1 MISELDNHKVL
12 NLYVLPIIL
21 DKMKSIKKDNRIFIC
36 HYDMPADNFKYKGIY
51 NYRALKRKYKKVG
64 IEKASEL
71 IDELKSI
78 DDNMFHICIFYIT
91 LEFTMEMITF
101 TSSKDVNYTSLF
113 GDPPAFY
120 KADYSDEMIRNMVDW
135 EELLSKILKDRPR
148 NYIPVLLIN
157 INTDKK
163 QYYFFSLQDYIYLL
177 QSALVATDMTDLIE
191 YEYNRQDLVIV
202 NVQHDL
208 NDCFLLAHLNKKSD
222 FKYQFD
228 LISSP
233 KDNSL
238 VEKVIKVRI

>member
-36 HYDMPADNFKYKGIY
+36 HYDMPADKFEYKGIY
-51 NYRALKRKYKKVG
+51 NYRALKRKYKKMG
-64 IEKASEL
+64 IEKAGEL

-91 LEFTMEMITF
+91 SGFTMEMITF

-120 KADYSDEMIRNMVDW
+120 KADYSDEMIRSMVDW
-135 EELLSKILKDRPR
+135 EELLSKTHNNPVNHIL
-148 NYIPVLLIN
+148 LLVIN
-157 INTDKK
+157 ININKK
-163 QYYFFSLQDYIYLL
+163 KYYIFNFSDCIYLL
-177 QSALVATDMTDLIE
+177 QSALVATDMMDLIE
-191 YEYNRQDLVIV
+191 YEHNRQDLIII

-222 FKYQFD
+222 FKYQFN
-228 LISSP
+228 LIPSP

-238 VEKVIKVRI
+238 VEKVIKVRL